1 MSYFEENKITA
12 GEAKMSAYRFLADA
26 KCTEEDLETVRS
38 LIRCATLLLVQP
50 KVAKAAHQTI
60 KQRVSTAEDLM
71 HAEMWTT
78 VLTSCGAL
86 CEAVHECAKASREK
100 ELN

>member
-12 GEAKMSAYRFLADA
+12 GEAKMSAYRFLAGA
-26 KCTEEDLETVRS
+26 KCTEKDLETVRS
-38 LIRCATLLLVQP
+38 LIRCAALMLVQP

-60 KQRVSTAEDLM
+60 KQRVSTAEDM
-71 HAEMWTT
+71 WHAEMWTAM
-78 VLTSCGAL
+78 LSSCGAL
-86 CEAVHECAKASREK
+86 CKAVHECAEASREK